1 MKDWW
6 RTALNELDLKF
17 FAVTLKLRPGT
28 PAAEGESQ
36 PAVWFP
42 FFHHTIVH
50 SLMKEVVRA
59 SAHVASIPYPG
70 NPSAVSPPNSIPPGL
85 IPCAIESGRSS
96 FSPCDSYRLGITIVP
111 RFSPP
116 AASICHAL
124 QSLGSNCALA
134 SPGVQLAGNFDV
146 SLVESLDSLA
156 FEELEAQAAL
166 LEKEERITID
176 LLAPLH
182 GKSISSGRPFAA
194 TEFDFQDWLMTV
206 HWRCFGLIN
215 GRRPDRKEPAD
226 SPPLLQG
233 ASFAGSSL
241 FDVNIP
247 KSHPKPG
254 QQPYEVLGVIGSF
267 SINRLPAD
275 WLPWL
280 LLGQY
285 LHVGEGTGWGLGRF
299 RVRSAAYRERFHPS
313 RSLLDRVL
321 SPGNLVSAHLR
332 VNEVPGLDCV
342 PPTPP
347 TDLVADTAALSN
359 AVHSGSYIPGPL
371 HGFEVT
377 VHGKIRA
384 IAVAGHAD
392 RLLQRSATDVLSP
405 ILDSLFNQCSF
416 GYRRGRSR
424 ADAARAISQAWD
436 QGFRF
441 ALDADISAFFD
452 HVDWGRLFAKLG
464 ALFPDEPLVP
474 LLRQWIAADVVYRGQ
489 RIHRTQGL
497 PLGISV
503 SPLLANL
510 YLDDLDDDLDMQGFR
525 LVRYADD
532 FVVLTRD
539 IQSAERA
546 RAASQ
551 ATLHHLGLELNPDKT
566 QIVSLDDGF
575 SYLGYLFL
583 RSLVVDP
590 SLTPHPEPDFPLAP
604 VVKSSWIAQL
614 HPEQMRALAR
624 NGQLSR
630 LPAPLLA
637 LPPIVPAT
645 SSSCQQAQA
654 TAPVSGSIPAQL
666 TPHPAA
672 MPPLPDQGRAASA
685 PGPEPP
691 NRRWG
696 LYVVGRETG
705 ISVHYNHLSILR
717 EGAEPAPVPLENVS
731 HVVSIGSGRISS
743 PVMLAL
749 GERGIPIFFCKRSGE
764 LAGVYHPHGADR
776 SQEDYRLWL
785 AQSAAVQ
792 NPEIRL
798 CFARAVVAA
807 KLARQAETLAS
818 YATPEQRARAT
829 QIQQLALSIPAA
841 PSIDALLGLEGSA
854 SRTLFDGIQDQ
865 LLGLTRDWPFLRR
878 ERRPPPDP
886 VNALLSFGYTM
897 LYIHAAT
904 ALWTAGLLPQIG
916 LLHALKPG
924 HLALAS
930 DLVEEFRHHVDRLVV
945 RLINRREIRAEHF
958 LHGPE
963 AEAGACRLTDDGRR
977 IFILAIDGVLQGV
990 ALNDPTASAQPP
1002 LRRMARQ
1009 ALHIADFLAGR
1020 SAAYNA
1026 CEA

>member
-1 MKDWW
+1 MDARWM
-6 RTALNELDLKF
+6 TALNELDLQF
-17 FAVTLKLRPGT
+17 LAVSLKLRPSPSESGC
-28 PAAEGESQ
+28 ESQ
-36 PAVWFP
+36 SGVWFP

-59 SAHVASIPYPG
+59 SAPVASIPYSG
-70 NPSAVSPPNSIPPGL
+70 SPSTAYPPNSIPPGL
-85 IPCAIESGRSS
+85 IPCAIESGHSS
-96 FSPCDSYRLGITIVP
+96 FSPCDTYRLGITIVP

-124 QSLGSNCALA
+124 QSLGSNGALA
-134 SPGVQLAGNFDV
+134 SPGVQLAGNFDL
-146 SLVESLDSLA
+146 SLVESPDSLA
-156 FEELEAQAAL
+156 SEELEAQAAL
-166 LEKEERITID
+166 LEKEEQITID

-182 GKSISSGRPFAA
+182 GKSISSGHPLTAVG
-194 TEFDFQDWLMTV
+194 FDFTDWLLAL
-206 HWRCFGLIN
+206 HWRCFTLLQ
-215 GRRPDRKEPAD
+215 GRRPNRMEPAD
-226 SPPLLQG
+226 CPPLLQG

-241 FDVNIP
+241 FDIAIP

-254 QQPYEVLGVIGSF
+254 QQSYEVLGVIGSF
-267 SINRLPAD
+267 SIKGLPSD

-299 RVRSAAYRERFHPS
+299 RVRSTAYRERFHPS
-313 RSLLDRVL
+313 RSLLDCVL
-321 SPGNLVSAHLR
+321 SPGNLASAHLR
-332 VNEVPGLDCV
+332 VDEVPGLDCA

-347 TDLVADTAALSN
+347 TDLVADTATLSN

-377 VHGKIRA
+377 IHGKIRA
-384 IAVAGHAD
+384 IAVAGHTD

-424 ADAARAISQAWD
+424 ADAARAISQAWND
-436 QGFRF
+436 GFRF

-452 HVDWGRLFAKLG
+452 HVDWNRLFAKLD

-539 IQSAERA
+539 AQSAERA

-551 ATLHHLGLELNPDKT
+551 ATLHRLGLELNPDKT
-566 QIVSLDDGF
+566 QIVSLADGF
-575 SYLGYLFL
+575 SYLGYLFC

-590 SLTPHPEPDFPLAP
+590 SLTPHPEPDSPITP
-604 VVKSSWIAQL
+604 VVKSSWISRLQ
-614 HPEQMRALAR
+614 PDQIRALAS

-637 LPPIVPAT
+637 PPSIVPAT
-645 SSSCQQAQA
+645 SSSCQQAQSTAPVVTDANPSTSALPPLRLEA
-654 TAPVSGSIPAQL
+654 TAPGSGFIPAQL
-666 TPHPAA
+666 IPDPAA
-672 MPPLPDQGRAASA
+672 TPPLPVQDSEAPA

-705 ISVHYNHLSILR
+705 ISIHYNHLSILR

-731 HVVSIGSGRISS
+731 HVVSIGSGRLSS
-743 PVMLAL
+743 PVLLAL
-749 GERGIPIFFCKRSGE
+749 GERGIPVFFCKRSGE
-764 LAGVYHPHGADR
+764 ITGVFHPHGPAHG
-776 SQEDYRLWL
+776 SEDFTLWL
-785 AQSAAVQ
+785 AQSAAAG
-792 NPEIRL
+792 NTELRL
-798 CFARAVVAA
+798 AFARSVVGA
-807 KLARQAETLAS
+807 KLARQAETLSS

-829 QIQQLALSIPAA
+829 QIQQLAACIPARPNHRL
-841 PSIDALLGLEGSA
+841 PS
-854 SRTLFDGIQDQ
+854 R
-865 LLGLTRDWPFLRR
+865 PRR
-878 ERRPPPDP
+878 
-886 VNALLSFGYTM
+886 L
-897 LYIHAAT
+897 
-904 ALWTAGLLPQIG
+904 
-916 LLHALKPG
+916 
-924 HLALAS
+924 
-930 DLVEEFRHHVDRLVV
+930 
-945 RLINRREIRAEHF
+945 
-958 LHGPE
+958 
-963 AEAGACRLTDDGRR
+963 C
-977 IFILAIDGVLQGV
+977 
-990 ALNDPTASAQPP
+990 QPYS
-1002 LRRMARQ
+1002 L
-1009 ALHIADFLAGR
+1009 
-1020 SAAYNA
+1020 
-1026 CEA
+1026 